1 MLGCY
6 SAGVQAEARLGLLAW
21 TARETLGVRRTALR
35 RPPALASGEH
45 AEREILRE
53 ILRPDSGLCTFLDA
67 RRSPGPLCCRGM
79 ASSFIKTTVPA

>member
-1 MLGCY
+1 MLGWR
-6 SAGVQAEARLGLLAW
+6 VQAEARLGLLAW

-45 AEREILRE
+45 AEREILRPE
-53 ILRPDSGLCTFLDA
+53 SGLCTFLDA